1 MALLGVSIR
10 GGIQAGY
17 ASLVDLKTG
26 QILWFNRMVNASG
39 DLREEDVAQKS
50 VENLLDKFPVEK

>member
-1 MALLGVSIR
+1 
-10 GGIQAGY
+10 
-17 ASLVDLKTG
+17 
-26 QILWFNRMVNASG
+26 MVNASG